1 VLHVFTSA
9 MRTRSAASVIRRS
22 VRVGILCG
30 LMLGSAG
37 AVATASAPRGA
48 LLQAQSRVHV
58 LAGRASTSSAR
69 TAAADAVRHLALA
82 TFPELWINA
91 REVDAPSYGTTVFT
105 NSARALHDL
114 QLLSRSVVPGAGAA
128 SKLIVGA
135 DRGLAAGA
143 IGQAHGGDPQL
154 LGAARSALAAGD
166 RAASSGSLGAAIPAY
181 TTAWKAAFQAL
192 TGVVATEATSVPAS
206 ALAAAAENAL
216 GSRKIGLA
224 GPMILSGQVP
234 LTAAGKPEL
243 FFAGSEACPFCGVER
258 WGMIVALSQFGT
270 FSNLHLMQSLP
281 TERPADRTFTF
292 FGSSYQ
298 SPYISFAPVEVW
310 SNVRRGFGF
319 ARLQPLTP
327 TEQALLRQFDPPA
340 QTPFIDVANR
350 FIKIDST
357 VQPHLIAGLSWRQ
370 VASSLTHPA
379 STSAQAIGGTAEVL
393 TAELCEATG
402 GNPQSVCSS
411 PVVKQYQAALPLLN
425 GRGGGCPPSTT
436 ASAASST
443 EHRSA
448 RGAQPVA
455 TTARHCSV

>member
-1 VLHVFTSA
+1 
-9 MRTRSAASVIRRS
+9 M
-22 VRVGILCG
+22 
-30 LMLGSAG
+30 
-37 AVATASAPRGA
+37 
-48 LLQAQSRVHV
+48 
-58 LAGRASTSSAR
+58 
-69 TAAADAVRHLALA
+69 
-82 TFPELWINA
+82 
-91 REVDAPSYGTTVFT
+91 
-105 NSARALHDL
+105 
-114 QLLSRSVVPGAGAA
+114 
-128 SKLIVGA
+128 
-135 DRGLAAGA
+135 
-143 IGQAHGGDPQL
+143 GQAHGGDPQL
-154 LGAARSALAAGD
+154 LGAATSALAAGD
-166 RAASSGSLGAAIPAY
+166 RAASAGHLGAAIPAY
-181 TTAWKAAFQAL
+181 RTAWEAAFRAL

-224 GPMILSGQVP
+224 GPMIVSGQPP

-298 SPYISFAPVEVW
+298 SPYLSFAPVEVW

-327 TEQALLRQFDPPA
+327 PEQALLGQFDPPA

-370 VASSLTHPA
+370 IASSLTHPA

-393 TAELCEATG
+393 TAELCEVTG

-425 GRGGGCPPSTT
+425 GKGGGCPPSATT
-436 ASAASST
+436 SAASST
-443 EHRSA
+443 AH
-448 RGAQPVA
+448 RGAKPVA
-455 TTARHCSV
+455 TAARHCSV